1 MPDDMLEHSIDL
13 RSDTVT
19 RPSDGMRA
27 AIASAEVGD
36 DLLGDDLTVKQ
47 LEAASAERISKEAA
61 LYVPSGTMANLVSLL
76 THCDRGDEVIAG
88 SESHIVHHEGM
99 GSAALGGISVRTVY
113 NDDRGSIDP
122 DEVRATIRRDGWPST
137 VLVCLENTQ
146 NRRGGAAISL
156 RETRE
161 VAAVAHEAGVLVHID
176 GARIFNAAAALE
188 TDAAALAAPADTIS
202 FCFSKGLGA
211 PVGSVLVGPTE
222 FIDRARRIRRQVG
235 GAMRQVGVIAAGALY
250 ALEHNVDRLVEDHAN
265 ARLLAQ
271 GLAAMPNIS
280 IDPSMVDSN
289 LVFFDVGDAI
299 DGAELRAAAAEAGV
313 LCSGTAPQRLR
324 MVCHLDVSAE
334 DIEVAIE
341 RFGAVVERLS
351 ESAATAAS
359 E

>member
-1 MPDDMLEHSIDL
+1 MPDDRPEHIIDL

-27 AIASAEVGD
+27 AIAAAEVGD
-36 DLLGDDLTVKQ
+36 DLLRDDPTVQ
-47 LEAASAERISKEAA
+47 RLEEASAERIGKEAA

-76 THCDRGDEVIAG
+76 THCGRGDEVIAG

-113 NDDRGSIDP
+113 NDDRGRIDP
-122 DEVRATIRRDGWPST
+122 DEVRATIRRDGWPRT
-137 VLVCLENTQ
+137 ALVCLENTQ

-156 RETRE
+156 QETRE
-161 VAAVAHEAGVLVHID
+161 IGAVAHEAGALVHID

-188 TDAAALAAPADTIS
+188 TDAAELAAPADTVS

-211 PVGSVLVGPTE
+211 PVGSVLTGPRE
-222 FIDRARRIRRQVG
+222 FIDSARRVRRQVG
-235 GAMRQVGVIAAGALY
+235 GSMRQVGVIAAGALY

-265 ARLLAQ
+265 ARRLAE
-271 GLAAMPNIS
+271 GLAVMPNIT
-280 IDPSMVDSN
+280 IDPSTVDSN
-289 LVFFDVGDAI
+289 LVFFDVDPAI

-324 MVCHLDVSAE
+324 MVCHLDVSSE

-351 ESAATAAS
+351 ERAAAPAS
-359 E
+359 

>member
-1 MPDDMLEHSIDL
+1 MPDHRPDHIVDL

-27 AIASAEVGD
+27 AIAAAEVGD
-36 DLLGDDLTVKQ
+36 DLLGDDPTVKR
-47 LEAASAERISKEAA
+47 LEAASAERIGKEAA
-61 LYVPSGTMANLVSLL
+61 LFVPSGTMGNLVSLL
-76 THCDRGDEVIAG
+76 THCGRGDEVIAG

-113 NDDRGSIDP
+113 NDERGRIDP
-122 DEVRATIRRDGWPST
+122 EEVRATLRRDGWPPT

-146 NRRGGAAISL
+146 NRRGGAAIPL
-156 RETRE
+156 QETRE
-161 VAAVAHEAGVLVHID
+161 IAAIAHEAGALVHID

-188 TDAAALAAPADTIS
+188 TEAATLAEPADTVS

-211 PVGSVLVGPTE
+211 PVGSVLTGPAE

-250 ALEHNVDRLVEDHAN
+250 ALEHNVDRLSEDHAN
-265 ARLLAQ
+265 ARRLAG

-280 IDPSMVDSN
+280 IDPSLIDSN
-289 LVFFDVGDAI
+289 LVFFDVDPAV
-299 DGAELRAAAAEAGV
+299 DGAELRATAAEAGV

-324 MVCHLDVSAE
+324 MVCHLDVSAD

-351 ESAATAAS
+351 ERAAATTS
-359 E
+359 